1 MSFRRSGGA
10 ADRHVGR
17 QGGAGVS
24 VDDSATTQEAP
35 VGRCDRCPA
44 EGAVLI
50 RLAGGGGLVLCGHHG
65 RRYAAVLRAQGAV
78 VTGDLAFSE
87 RGRVPSP
94 V

>member
-1 MSFRRSGGA
+1 MSFRSVGDAG
-10 ADRHVGR
+10 DRLLGTLS
-17 QGGAGVS
+17 GAGR
-24 VDDSATTQEAP
+24 VDESAPAEGAP

-44 EGAVLI
+44 EGAVRI
-50 RLAGGGGLVLCGHHG
+50 RLSSGGGLVLCGHHG
-65 RRYAAVLRAQGAV
+65 RRYAAVLRGQGAV